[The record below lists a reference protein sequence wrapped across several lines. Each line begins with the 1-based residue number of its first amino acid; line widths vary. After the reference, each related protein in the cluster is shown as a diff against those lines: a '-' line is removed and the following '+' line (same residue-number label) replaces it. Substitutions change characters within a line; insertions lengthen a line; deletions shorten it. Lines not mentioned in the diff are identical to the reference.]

1 MRKLKVIQLMMKNN
15 MKDNKDLKKDWFDEN
30 QSHGAF
36 ALTQEEID
44 FYYNKEWLK
53 ERFGDKYER
62 SF

>member
-1 MRKLKVIQLMMKNN
+1 MMKNN
-15 MKDNKDLKKDWFDEN
+15 MEDNKDLKKDWFDEN
-30 QSHGAF
+30 QFHGAF

-62 SF
+62 SL